1 MLIPAIVFGII
12 GGSSLESFAIGLILE
27 TSVVGRLL
35 LLINPDITPKNTYT
49 NIDKSQWLY

>member
-1 MLIPAIVFGII
+1 MLILAIVFGII

-35 LLINPDITPKNTYT
+35 LLLINPDITPKNTYT
-49 NIDKSQWLY
+49 NIDKSLN